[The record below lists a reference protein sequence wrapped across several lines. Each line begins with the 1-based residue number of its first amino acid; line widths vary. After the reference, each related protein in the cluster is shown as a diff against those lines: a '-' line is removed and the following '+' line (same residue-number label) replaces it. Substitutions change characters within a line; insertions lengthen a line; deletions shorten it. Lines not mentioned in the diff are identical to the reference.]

1 MKSIFHSIVIKGK
14 ESNFEMD
21 SPWIRLHEL
30 SEMKSIVL
38 GELPGGP
45 VVKTLPCNSGGADS
59 FPGLGANIS
68 HA

>member
-1 MKSIFHSIVIKGK
+1 
-14 ESNFEMD
+14 MD

-45 VVKTLPCNSGGADS
+45 VVKTPPCNSGGADS